1 MGRSVRIGVWT
12 SSRTLAV
19 RPQRLG
25 LWQREVLHCYI
36 FMAPAVLGLLLFS
49 LGPMVAS
56 LLLSFTQ
63 YDVVSSPSWIG
74 LRNYQDLIHDDLF
87 WQALKVT
94 SIYSAVSVPA
104 NLALALLLA
113 VLLNRRFRGVYLF
126 RTVYYLPT
134 VISGVAVAMLWRWMF
149 NADYG
154 IINLILGK
162 LGIQGPEWLT
172 SERWALPAL
181 IITSLW
187 GVGGTM
193 LIYLAGLQGIPVELY
208 EAAEIDG
215 AGAWGKFRHVTLPLI
230 SHVTFFN
237 LVLGVIGSLQ
247 VFAEAYVLTGGG
259 PNNATLLLSIYLYNN
274 AFQYLKMGYASAI
287 AWVMFVIVLLLTLL
301 VLRSSTL
308 WVFYETEEEKG

>member
-1 MGRSVRIGVWT
+1 MGGRSDRLGVR
-12 SSRTLAV
+12 LQA
-19 RPQRLG
+19 RPQLARPWHLG
-25 LWQREVLHCYI
+25 IAQREALHCYI
-36 FMAPAVLGLLLFS
+36 FMAPSVLGLLLFS
-49 LGPMVAS
+49 LGPMIAS

-63 YDVVSSPSWIG
+63 YDVVSPPKWIG
-74 LRNYQDLIHDDLF
+74 LQNYQDLLHDDLF

-94 SIYSAVSVPA
+94 SLYSAVSVPA
-104 NLALALLLA
+104 TLALGLLLALLL
-113 VLLNRRFRGVYLF
+113 NQRFRGVYFL

-154 IINLILGK
+154 IINVLLGK
-162 LGIQGPEWLT
+162 VGVQGPQWLL

-187 GVGGTM
+187 GFGGTM
-193 LIYLAGLQGIPVELY
+193 LIYLAGLQGIPTELY

-215 AGAWGKFRHVTLPLI
+215 AGTWGKFRHVTLPLI

-237 LVLGVIGSLQ
+237 LVLGIIGSLQ

-259 PNNATLLLSIYLYNN
+259 PNNATLLLSVYLYNN

-301 VLRSSTL
+301 VLRSSSR
-308 WVFYETEEEKG
+308 WVFYEVEES